1 MNANDSSLPARGGA
15 PSGMQESVSGSESR
29 AGLLAADRS
38 LARNQAR
45 VAGGSSMSAARNDQS
60 RPRLLASPRKGR
72 RAGYDSDL
80 AGYRREQRHDSQRQ
94 RRADR
99 CWPAPASAGE
109 EMIGVGRLVICPS
122 PLVSGVFPRSRA
134 WSSGSVSATSLLTI
148 RAAYGRPL
156 TGAGEG
162 PDVRRLPSEPS
173 CERKLTPWTAGSQL
187 PCDRCS
193 LAGREAVAGAR
204 GMMG

>member
-72 RAGYDSDL
+72 RVGYDSDL

-109 EMIGVGRLVICPS
+109 EMIGVGRPRHLPLPFGQRGVSEESRLVIRQRFGNLTAHDPRCLWAPSHRCRRGPGCPQ
-122 PLVSGVFPRSRA
+122 VAFRA
-134 WSSGSVSATSLLTI
+134 VV
-148 RAAYGRPL
+148 RAQADAVDRRFAAPVRPL
-156 TGAGEG
+156 LA
-162 PDVRRLPSEPS
+162 RR
-173 CERKLTPWTAGSQL
+173 A
-187 PCDRCS
+187 
-193 LAGREAVAGAR
+193 
-204 GMMG
+204 